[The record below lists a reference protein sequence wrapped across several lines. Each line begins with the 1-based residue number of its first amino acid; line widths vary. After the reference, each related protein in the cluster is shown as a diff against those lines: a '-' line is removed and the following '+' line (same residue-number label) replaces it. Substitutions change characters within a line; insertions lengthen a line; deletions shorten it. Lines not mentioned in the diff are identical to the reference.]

1 MGGNTC
7 TRGETFLFL
16 FPHDSQ
22 PHFCAKF
29 PSYTLSWVRQVVLN
43 FHIASPRIIVDSGA
57 EFGPHVLQCLFWR
70 LRPGDTLQS
79 GLDES
84 LRPAAG
90 ILVLGDNGH
99 CIRYDAL
106 ALGIALCELL
116 VPSKLDHPLK
126 DVSGGHQSLCSHD
139 ILVELVI
146 FENQQLLLQNLLLQF
161 LLLQFHQ
168 LLECHQ
174 VPVRLWNLIDS
185 LKERVT
191 WGLTT
196 ASCPHWTRCV
206 WQAKTRRAPQHQ
218 NNDKANAGQSIERQ
232 HHCWSCYEFQWLRAD
247 KGHQYFSQKAVT
259 NIACPRLRDLLTL
272 SRLLLRKASH
282 VWRFVCNTCSLK
294 LGLPTRRWTRMII
307 FSTERTKDTSI
318 PSSNP
323 KHKHKTQQP
332 QQLSPSSKPNI
343 DTSL

>member
-1 MGGNTC
+1 M
-7 TRGETFLFL
+7 
-16 FPHDSQ
+16 
-22 PHFCAKF
+22 
-29 PSYTLSWVRQVVLN
+29 TLNPISVQSSLAIHWVEFDKLSSI
-43 FHIASPRIIVDSGA
+43 FTSPAHASLWTLELSSVHMSCNVFSEG
-57 EFGPHVLQCLFWR
+57 FGPATHFRAALMRVCDQ
-70 LRPGDTLQS
+70 
-79 GLDES
+79 
-84 LRPAAG
+84 RPAFWFWAITG
-90 ILVLGDNGH
+90 TAFAMTHLP
-99 CIRYDAL
+99 L
-106 ALGIALCELL
+106 ALRFASCSFH
-116 VPSKLDHPLK
+116 PSWTTRSKTRRAVISPCARMI
-126 DVSGGHQSLCSHD
+126 SSL
-139 ILVELVI
+139 
-146 FENQQLLLQNLLLQF
+146 NLRF
-161 LLLQFHQ
+161 SKISNSFSRTRTSFSSFSELLLQFHQ

-174 VPVRLWNLIDS
+174 APVRLWNLIDS